1 MDYFVENDSTVNVC
15 CLDISKA
22 FDRLNHYSINCSII
36 VLNVPL
42 CVIHV
47 LLNWYSKIFSSVRWG
62 CARSEEFKIS
72 CGVRQG
78 GILSPT
84 LFCIYVDN
92 MLSKLL
98 SNYGCTMNGISYGS
112 FMYADDL
119 ILLAPSVAELQRM
132 VNVCCV
138 ELDAINLKLNTSKS
152 YCIRIGKRF
161 FVDCPEICTGN
172 GVIVWA
178 KEAKYLGIII
188 ESNRC
193 FKVSFA
199 DLKCKFYAA
208 FNTMYSKL
216 GHIPDL
222 NVTIHLLE
230 SIAVPILLYALEA
243 LNLNKSEINSLEF
256 TFSKALYKIFRVS
269 QTDDLRFCMQI
280 YNIYNINDSTYMQR
294 KNKFLS
300 KLKILN
306 NINLYNLSY

>member
-1 MDYFVENDSTVNVC
+1 MCNTCFIK
-15 CLDISKA
+15 L
-22 FDRLNHYSINCSII
+22 
-36 VLNVPL
+36 VLEA
-42 CVIHV
+42 
-47 LLNWYSKIFSSVRWG
+47 SVRWG

-78 GILSPT
+78 GVLSPT
-84 LFCIYVDN
+84 LFFIYVDN
-92 MLSKLL
+92 ILPKL

-188 ESNRC
+188 ESNRR

-256 TFSKALYKIFRVS
+256 TFNKALYKIFRVS
-269 QTDDLRFCMQI
+269 QTGNLRFFMHA
-280 YNIYNINDSTYMQR
+280 YNIYNIHDRYMQR

-300 KLKILN
+300 KLKTLN
-306 NINLYNLSY
+306 NINLCNLSY